1 MRACSMSARL
11 GFPARSRAVS
21 DTSAHPPNST
31 IGDSEMNAHVK
42 GFALFLAYSAVHALV
57 VRPVLKQMNIP
68 VLKDL

>member
-1 MRACSMSARL
+1 
-11 GFPARSRAVS
+11 
-21 DTSAHPPNST
+21 
-31 IGDSEMNAHVK
+31 MNAHVK